1 MQAARIF
8 SVAVLIALAVFGQ
21 DTAEPKPKP
30 KRPALPSDL
39 QSIHDLAMAAPPE
52 FAADALLRL
61 AASPKIA
68 DRKLKRELIEQA
80 LQLAP
85 RAQNAYERVAVP
97 GTATDTRSG
106 FLAAAL
112 ALRLDALSLQARAI
126 AGLLALDKAAAVTA
140 LNAVP
145 HPNIAALKCDDP
157 LVPDLSAYYAAL
169 GAVVEQ
175 ALNNDPDER
184 TRFLLS
190 AISRMSSVAE
200 VSPVARLLA
209 QVKMANDEAQIVY
222 GAFLTQIRALPADPR
237 SLTFYASHI
246 TTDLN
251 DVMYRVSQLP
261 GREELTEQVR
271 TILRRHME
279 AQRCRDLGVANIAG
293 RPSGQEPDTAKV
305 DAYWQTDA
313 AKQMFEACA
322 LLRFRPNGSM
332 ITDAERA
339 TPEWARQLTDFL
351 RNWRRGGRRTKR
363 RKPITTTSAPLCMRH
378 S

>member
-1 MQAARIF
+1 MKAARIL
-8 SVAVLIALAVFGQ
+8 SVAVSIALAVFGQ

-140 LNAVP
+140 LNSVP
-145 HPNIAALKCDDP
+145 HPNIAPLKCDYP

-169 GAVVEQ
+169 GAAVEQ

-190 AISRMSSVAE
+190 AISRMNSVAE
-200 VSPVARLLA
+200 VSPMARMLA

-222 GAFLTQIRALPADPR
+222 GALLTQIRALPADPR

-271 TILRRHME
+271 TILSRHME
-279 AQRCRDLGVANIAG
+279 AQRCSRSRRCRYRRPALGPGARHRQSGCVLADGCCQADVRG
-293 RPSGQEPDTAKV
+293 VRPAALPSE
-305 DAYWQTDA
+305 WQHDH
-313 AKQMFEACA
+313 
-322 LLRFRPNGSM
+322 
-332 ITDAERA
+332 
-339 TPEWARQLTDFL
+339 
-351 RNWRRGGRRTKR
+351 RRGTSHPGMGTATHGLPLETRNLEPARRSVGSRLLPPTR
-363 RKPITTTSAPLCMRH
+363 RRV
-378 S
+378 